1 MDVISKINSGKNP
14 KTNFVVTESIPTHLV
29 LQIVSDALKAHG
41 LQILVVRDNL
51 TNSSPYRCNIINTG
65 KPQKQEKKK
74 KKKKKKSEDKL
85 LSYKERVWWFVQHYY
100 ETGMEYQI
108 LIDSLKDD
116 DLDNFRWYDEYI
128 KFPKLR
134 SELSP
139 EERSRLEHIDFKT
152 YGTIKHIPLRND
164 ED

>member
-1 MDVISKINSGKNP
+1 MDLISKIESKKNP
-14 KTNFVVTESIPTHLV
+14 KSNFVVTENIPTHLV

-51 TNSSPYRCNIINTG
+51 SLSSPYRCNIIST
-65 KPQKQEKKK
+65 KPQKQAKIKKK
-74 KKKKKKSEDKL
+74 KKKEGKDKA
-85 LSYKERVWWFVQHYY
+85 LSYKERIWWFVQHYY

-116 DLDNFRWYDEYI
+116 DLDNFKWYDEYI

-139 EERSRLEHIDFKT
+139 EERSRLEQTDFKT
-152 YGTIKHIPLRND
+152 YGTINHIFKNN